1 MRNVLREKRGEG
13 YIDIAVGILCLM
25 LVIALAVSLFPVFM
39 VKQQLNRFADEI
51 VRQAEIVGSTSVN
64 RRIEE
69 LREETGLDPEISWDC
84 DYFEGSKVQL
94 NGDIAVTLTCRINLG
109 FFQFG
114 SFPVEIR
121 ARGKREERSL
131 LQVMEEKCERL
142 RNLLRI
148 KMEIL
153 RLSQ

>member
-13 YIDIAVGILCLM
+13 YIDIAVGVLCLM

-39 VKQQLNRFADEI
+39 AKQQLDRFADEI
-51 VRQAEIVGSTSVN
+51 VRQVEIVGSTSVT

-69 LREETGLDPEISWDC
+69 LREETGLNPEISWDC
-84 DYFEGSKVQL
+84 DYFEGSKIQL
-94 NGDIAVTLTCRINLG
+94 NGDISVTMTCRINLG

-121 ARGKREERSL
+121 ARASGKSE
-131 LQVMEEKCERL
+131 VYY
-142 RNLLRI
+142 N
-148 KMEIL
+148 
-153 RLSQ
+153 

>member
-39 VKQQLNRFADEI
+39 VKQQLNRFADDI

-84 DYFEGSKVQL
+84 DYCEGSKVQL

-121 ARGKREERSL
+121 ARASGKSE
-131 LQVMEEKCERL
+131 VYYK
-142 RNLLRI
+142 
-148 KMEIL
+148 
-153 RLSQ
+153 

>member
-114 SFPVEIR
+114 SFPVKIR
-121 ARGKREERSL
+121 ARASGKSE
-131 LQVMEEKCERL
+131 VYYK
-142 RNLLRI
+142 
-148 KMEIL
+148 
-153 RLSQ
+153 

>member
-39 VKQQLNRFADEI
+39 VKQQLNRFADDI

-121 ARGKREERSL
+121 ARASGKSE
-131 LQVMEEKCERL
+131 VYYK
-142 RNLLRI
+142 
-148 KMEIL
+148 
-153 RLSQ
+153 

>member
-13 YIDIAVGILCLM
+13 YIDIAVGILCRM

-121 ARGKREERSL
+121 ARASGKSE
-131 LQVMEEKCERL
+131 VYYK
-142 RNLLRI
+142 
-148 KMEIL
+148 
-153 RLSQ
+153 

>member
-121 ARGKREERSL
+121 ARASGKIE
-131 LQVMEEKCERL
+131 VYYK
-142 RNLLRI
+142 
-148 KMEIL
+148 
-153 RLSQ
+153 

>member
-84 DYFEGSKVQL
+84 DYFKGSKIQL
-94 NGDIAVTLTCRINLG
+94 NGDIVVTLTCQINLG

-121 ARGKREERSL
+121 ARASGKSE
-131 LQVMEEKCERL
+131 VYYK
-142 RNLLRI
+142 
-148 KMEIL
+148 
-153 RLSQ
+153 